1 MSTNIVTK
9 MSPEGLEIANTY
21 LEQGSIPAVCA
32 KLGVSENEVSEILN
46 KREIK
51 QYIDTVFLD
60 TGYRNR
66 WKISETLDMLIE
78 KKLEEADETE
88 IYTNKDMADL
98 LQMAHKMRIEELK
111 AQTEMENEEKKLVK
125 MKKILKDKVLKYIKI
140 LNITKFDATKT
151 IIIHMIAA
159 NLM

>member
-1 MSTNIVTK
+1 MSKEIATK

-21 LEQGSIPAVCA
+21 LEQGNIPAVCS
-32 KLGVSENEVSEILN
+32 KLGVSESEVSEILN

-66 WKISETLDMLIE
+66 FKISETLDMLIE
-78 KKLEEADETE
+78 KKLEESEETE

-98 LQMAHKMRIEELK
+98 LQMAHKMRIEEIK
-111 AQTEMENEEKKLVK
+111 AQTEMEKAKAQVVK
-125 MKKILKDKVLKYIKI
+125 TQVNIQDNSGTPFGQGNYGELIKRLMKDQK
-140 LNITKFDATKT
+140 
-151 IIIHMIAA
+151 
-159 NLM
+159 

>member
-9 MSPEGLEIANTY
+9 MSPEGLEIANAY
-21 LEQGSIPAVCA
+21 LEKGTIPAVCA
-32 KLGVSENEVSEILN
+32 ELGVSENEVSEVLN

-66 WKISETLDMLIE
+66 FKISETLDMLIE

-88 IYTNKDMADL
+88 IYTTKDMADL

-111 AQTEMENEEKKLVK
+111 AQTEMVKANAQVVKTQVNIQDTSTVFGQGNYGELIKKL
-125 MKKILKDKVLKYIKI
+125 MA
-140 LNITKFDATKT
+140 DA
-151 IIIHMIAA
+151 
-159 NLM
+159 

>member
-1 MSTNIVTK
+1 MT
-9 MSPEGLEIANTY
+9 
-21 LEQGSIPAVCA
+21 
-32 KLGVSENEVSEILN
+32 ENEVSEVLN

-66 WKISETLDMLIE
+66 FKISETLDMLIE

-111 AQTEMENEEKKLVK
+111 AQTEMEKAKAQVVK
-125 MKKILKDKVLKYIKI
+125 TQV
-140 LNITKFDATKT
+140 NIQDNSAMPFGQG
-151 IIIHMIAA
+151 
-159 NLM
+159 N

>member
-1 MSTNIVTK
+1 MSKEIATN
-9 MSPEGLEIANTY
+9 MSPEGLEIANAY
-21 LEQGSIPAVCA
+21 LEKGSIPAVCS

-66 WKISETLDMLIE
+66 FKISETMDMLIE
-78 KKLEEADETE
+78 KKLEESEETE

-98 LQMAHKMRIEELK
+98 LQMAHKMRIDEIK
-111 AQTEMENEEKKLVK
+111 AQTDLEKAKSQTVKTQVNIQDNSGTPFGQGNYGQLIKKL
-125 MKKILKDKVLKYIKI
+125 MKEQ
-140 LNITKFDATKT
+140 
-151 IIIHMIAA
+151 
-159 NLM
+159 

>member
-1 MSTNIVTK
+1 MSTNVVTK
-9 MSPEGLEIANTY
+9 MSPEGLEIANAY
-21 LEQGSIPAVCA
+21 LEKGTIPAVCI
-32 KLGVSENEVSEILN
+32 KLGITENEVSEVLN

-66 WKISETLDMLIE
+66 FKISETLDMLIE

-88 IYTNKDMADL
+88 IYTTKDMADL

-111 AQTEMENEEKKLVK
+111 AQTEMEKAKAQTIKTQVNIQDNSGTPFGQGNYGLLIKKL
-125 MKKILKDKVLKYIKI
+125 MKDQ
-140 LNITKFDATKT
+140 
-151 IIIHMIAA
+151 
-159 NLM
+159 

>member
-1 MSTNIVTK
+1 MSKEIATK

-21 LEQGSIPAVCA
+21 LEQGSIPAVCS
-32 KLGVSENEVSEILN
+32 KLGVSESEVSEILN

-66 WKISETLDMLIE
+66 FKISETLDMLIE
-78 KKLEEADETE
+78 KKLEESEETE

-98 LQMAHKMRIEELK
+98 LQMAHKMRIDEIK
-111 AQTEMENEEKKLVK
+111 AQTDLEKAKSQTVKTQVNIQDNGSLPFGQGNYGELIKKL
-125 MKKILKDKVLKYIKI
+125 IKDQ
-140 LNITKFDATKT
+140 
-151 IIIHMIAA
+151 
-159 NLM
+159 